1 MSVLFRNTEGSTK
14 EKCPRNL
21 RAVYGEVYVQR

>member
-14 EKCPRNL
+14 EKHPRNL
-21 RAVYGEVYVQR
+21 RAVYGEVYV